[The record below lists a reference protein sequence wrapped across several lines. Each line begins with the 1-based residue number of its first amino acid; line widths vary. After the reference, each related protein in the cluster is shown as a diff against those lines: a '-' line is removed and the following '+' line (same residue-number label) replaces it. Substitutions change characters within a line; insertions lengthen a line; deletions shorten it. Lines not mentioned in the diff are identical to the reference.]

1 MIYIESTE
9 DWLSKIYETELLYPL
24 KAENTIAWKQYKYL
38 KGCLDQA
45 YDDYPLQYSYNEI
58 DRMWCFF
65 NKLKDNNIAQ
75 DGTEVISKTMLCEL
89 SETIRLNM

>member
-1 MIYIESTE
+1 
-9 DWLSKIYETELLYPL
+9 
-24 KAENTIAWKQYKYL
+24 
-38 KGCLDQA
+38 LDQA